1 MVCQIGYSRL
11 SHSHPAAAPFVC
23 RNRRKSGVFAYG
35 RGARFPSHGTVR
47 AYGYE
52 EDDLAAAPP
61 APPADFA
68 EPPSG
73 PAVDALAAETAALE
87 TAAAPDLAACLA
99 DLGTRVDSAPDLASL
114 QSALLAAYG
123 GLDTDRLT
131 RLMAAAFALAELKGL
146 ADVAEGQ

>member
-87 TAAAPDLAACLA
+87 TAAAPDLA
-99 DLGTRVDSAPDLASL
+99 SL